1 MGDTTKRYVMVIDLR
16 KCVTCH
22 ACTVVCK
29 AENGVPAGFFRT
41 WVEEADMGIYPNVTR
56 IKLPRL
62 CNHCTN
68 APCENVCPVKATYK
82 AEGGVVVVDEEKCIG
97 CRYCIA
103 ACPYDARYINPE
115 TGTADKCTFCLHRV
129 EAGLEPACVSTCISH
144 SRYFGDL
151 NDPESVVSQLLR
163 TNDFQVMRSDLGT
176 APSVFY
182 IGLNEHMA
190 SKNVHVLRGRR

>member
-29 AENGVPAGFFRT
+29 AENGVPAGSFRT
-41 WVEEADMGIYPNVTR
+41 WVEEADMGIYPEVTR

-82 AEGGVVVVDEEKCIG
+82 AEGGVVVVDEEQCIG

-103 ACPYDARYINPE
+103 ACPYDARYINPG

-151 NDPESVVSQLLR
+151 NDPDSVVSQLLR
-163 TNDFQVMRSDLGT
+163 ANDFQVMRSDLGT
-176 APSVFY
+176 EPSVFY

-190 SKNVHVLRGRR
+190 SKHVHVLRGRR